1 MIEHYIIRISKDFLT
16 LSVGSDEEVSSF
28 KGTQVVIPQVSLHVL
43 V

>member
-1 MIEHYIIRISKDFLT
+1 

-28 KGTQVVIPQVSLHVL
+28 KGTHVVIPQVSLHVL